1 MKQWTKVE
9 GYFPVM
15 AGTAIPVG
23 KDKILFLGGRCETG
37 ADDNVIRTFNT
48 ITGNIQEEA
57 VSEVTIPVTC
67 ITTYR
72 GSEFTIASGE
82 TAPGI
87 RTPVLARGT
96 ILKSNTNH

>member
-15 AGTAIPVG
+15 AGPAIPVG
-23 KDKILFLGGRCETG
+23 TDKILFFGGSCETG
-37 ADDNVIRTFNT
+37 HDDNVIRIFDT
-48 ITGNIQEEA
+48 IKGQIQEEP

-67 ITTYR
+67 VTTCR
-72 GSEFTIASGE
+72 CSEFTIASGE

-87 RTPVLARGT
+87 RTPMLARGR
-96 ILKSNTNH
+96 IN